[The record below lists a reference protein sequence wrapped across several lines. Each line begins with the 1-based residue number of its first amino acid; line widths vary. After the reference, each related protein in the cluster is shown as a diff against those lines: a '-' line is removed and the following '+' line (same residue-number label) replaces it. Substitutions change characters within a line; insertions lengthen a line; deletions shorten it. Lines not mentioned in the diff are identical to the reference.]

1 MEYNRDQQ
9 MTLKIGQQ
17 RARTRTEVRLL
28 ATSFKGG
35 DIASEEESCIFI
47 K

>member
-17 RARTRTEVRLL
+17 RARTRTEIQLL
-28 ATSFKGG
+28 ATNFNRG